1 MALRVDAGVTVLIV
15 DGALVGLRENFIGLL
30 GLFEFLF
37 GFLIPGVAIRVIF
50 HRKTTIGL
58 LDVGLRRGAR

>member
-1 MALRVDAGVTVLIV
+1 VTLRVDAGMAVLVV
-15 DGALVGLRENFIGLL
+15 DGALVGLRQNFVGLL

-37 GFLIPGVAIRVIF
+37 GILITRISVRVIF